1 LEGFWAFFVGA
12 QFLAHMAFSD
22 NTTDRYK
29 QLNWGF
35 GDQVTTMALLDT
47 GWLPCKQ
54 PISIFLSMILVPSGF
69 PWDAWLRLDF
79 KKSLHP

>member
-1 LEGFWAFFVGA
+1 LLGKINSLFEVSCVLGSNWRVFWAFFVGA

-54 PISIFLSMILVPSGF
+54 PISIFCQ
-69 PWDAWLRLDF
+69 
-79 KKSLHP
+79 